1 MSSRGHGTCLKCKQ
15 EFFNIDQNP
24 PDCSCCGF
32 QLDGTFAGKKKKA
45 KQSNPAVVEISQ
57 SLYSCRS
64 SKVTVAS
71 LPVVETHGC
80 VHA

>member
-1 MSSRGHGTCLKCKQ
+1 MSEVQTRVL
-15 EFFNIDQNP
+15 
-24 PDCSCCGF
+24 
-32 QLDGTFAGKKKKA
+32 QLIKTPRLLMLRLSFGCIFAGKKKKA